1 MKRYL
6 KRFLFLEEKEISRGV
21 YMKFYQCSIC
31 GNIIELVDG
40 DISRIRC
47 CGKEMDLMVSNV
59 KDAAVEKHVPVYEK
73 DGNEIVVRVGEVSH
87 PMTSEHYIMWV
98 LLVKDDMTI
107 KVVLHPESKPEV
119 RFPYVSGSEIYA
131 YCNLHG
137 LWKSMV
143 E

>member
-1 MKRYL
+1 
-6 KRFLFLEEKEISRGV
+6 
-21 YMKFYQCSIC
+21 MKFYQCSIC
-31 GNIIELVDG
+31 GNIVELVDG
-40 DISRIRC
+40 DISRVRC

-107 KVVLHPESKPEV
+107 KVELYPESKPEV
-119 RFPYVSGSEIYA
+119 RLPYVSGSEIYA

>member
-1 MKRYL
+1 
-6 KRFLFLEEKEISRGV
+6 
-21 YMKFYQCSIC
+21 MKFYQCSIC
-31 GNIIELVDG
+31 GNIVELVEG
-40 DISRIRC
+40 DMLRVTC
-47 CGKEMDLMVSNV
+47 CGKVMNLMEANV

-73 DGNEIVVRVGEVSH
+73 DGNEIIVRVGEVSH

-107 KVVLHPESKPEV
+107 KVELHPENKPEV
-119 RFPYVSGSEIYA
+119 RLPYIVGSEIYA

>member
-1 MKRYL
+1 MKDKIYR
-6 KRFLFLEEKEISRGV
+6 
-21 YMKFYQCSIC
+21 CSIC
-31 GNIIELVDG
+31 GNIVGLVDG
-40 DISRIRC
+40 DISRVRC